1 MATIHD
7 VAKQAGVSV
16 ATISRYFNQGY
27 VGKNS
32 RAKIEAVVAALDFK
46 PNAVARALNNKSS
59 KIIGLIVPSIFNPF
73 FPELAQAVEEEAA
86 RHGYRLMLC
95 SSESRIGSS
104 EAPNLDKE
112 AEFIEFMVLN
122 HADGIITSTGNCS
135 DIYNQLNL
143 PVVSVDRELQ
153 AGNGHVTSDNLE
165 GGRLAL
171 RHLHSCGCNKVA
183 FVGDGAESGSQARR
197 RFGFLEEARLRGLQ
211 TDIFLIG
218 PGEGQDALKQIIPH
232 LKEYDGVFAW
242 NDTVAVEIL
251 HGFHEAGI
259 RVPEDVN
266 LIGFD
271 NVHISQI
278 FIPAITTIGQQIQK
292 MGRTAV
298 KMLMHAIA
306 EPQLKESVC
315 ELKVEL
321 LCRETTQRRPSR

>member
-27 VGKNS
+27 VGKGS
-32 RAKIEAVVAALDFK
+32 REKIEKVIEALDFK

-73 FPELAQAVEEEAA
+73 FPELAQAVEEEAT
-86 RHGYRLMLC
+86 RYGYRLMLC

-104 EAPNLDKE
+104 EALNLDKE

-135 DIYNQLNL
+135 EIYNQLNL
-143 PVVSVDRELQ
+143 PVVSVDRELH

-171 RHLHSCGCNKVA
+171 RHLESCGCKKAA
-183 FVGDGAESGSQARR
+183 FVGDAAESGSQAQRR
-197 RFGFLEEARLRGLQ
+197 IGFVEEALSRGVA
-211 TDIFLIG
+211 TDVFLIG
-218 PGEGQDALKQIIPH
+218 QGPEQTALTELIPE
-232 LKEYDGVFAW
+232 LANYDGVFAW

-251 HGFHEAGI
+251 HGFHQAGVS
-259 RVPEDVN
+259 VPEDVS

-278 FIPAITTIGQQIQK
+278 FIPAITTIGQQIHE
-292 MGRTAV
+292 MGRKAV
-298 KMLMHAIA
+298 EMLMNAIA
-306 EPQLKESVC
+306 EPQHKEAVC
-315 ELKVEL
+315 VLEVAL
-321 LCRETTQRRPSR
+321 LCRETTQRRRER

>member
-7 VAKQAGVSV
+7 VAKMAGVSV

-27 VGKNS
+27 VGKSS
-32 RAKIEAVVAALDFK
+32 RAKIEEAVAALDFK

-95 SSESRIGSS
+95 SSESRMGSS
-104 EAPNLDKE
+104 ETPNVDKE
-112 AEFIEFMVLN
+112 AEFIEFMMLN

-135 DIYNQLNL
+135 DIYNQLNI

-171 RHLHSCGCNKVA
+171 RHLHSCGSKKAA
-183 FVGDGAESGSQARR
+183 FVGDGAESGSQLKRR
-197 RFGFLEEARLRGLQ
+197 LGFLEEAEKLGIGA
-211 TDIFLIG
+211 DVFLIG
-218 PGEGQDALKQIIPH
+218 AGAGETSLEKILPQLQG
-232 LKEYDGVFAW
+232 YDGVFAW

-251 HGFHEAGI
+251 HGFHEAGV

-321 LCRETTQRRPSR
+321 LCRETTQRRPSQ

>member
-27 VGKNS
+27 VGKGS
-32 RAKIEAVVAALDFK
+32 REKIEKVIAALDFK

-135 DIYNQLNL
+135 EIYNQLNL

-153 AGNGHVTSDNLE
+153 AGNGHVTSDNLA

-171 RHLHSCGCNKVA
+171 RHLQICGCKKVA
-183 FVGDGAESGSQARR
+183 FVGDVAESGSQARR
-197 RFGFLEEARLRGLQ
+197 RIGFEQEALQ
-211 TDIFLIG
+211 HRIQADVFLIG
-218 PGEGQDALKQIIPH
+218 QESGQTDLAQLIQK
-232 LKEYDGVFAW
+232 LGEYDGVFAW

-259 RVPEDVN
+259 RVPQDVN

-271 NVHISQI
+271 NVHLSQI
-278 FIPAITTIGQQIQK
+278 FIPAITTIGQQIQE
-292 MGRTAV
+292 MGRKAV
-298 KMLMHAIA
+298 EMLMHAIA
-306 EPQLKESVC
+306 EPQLKEAVC
-315 ELKVEL
+315 VLDVAL
-321 LCRETTQRRPSR
+321 LCRETTQGRF

>member
-27 VGKNS
+27 VGKAS
-32 RAKIEAVVAALDFK
+32 REKIEQVIAALDFK

-95 SSESRIGSS
+95 SAESRSGST
-104 EAPNLDKE
+104 EMPNLDKE
-112 AEFIEFMVLN
+112 TEFIEFMMLN

-135 DIYNQLNL
+135 EIYQQLGL
-143 PVVSVDRELQ
+143 PVVSVDRELPM
-153 AGNGHVTSDNLE
+153 GNGHVTSDNLG
-165 GGRLAL
+165 GGRMAL
-171 RHLHSCGCNKVA
+171 KHLQQCGCRRVA
-183 FVGDGAESGSQARR
+183 FVGDGRESASQARR
-197 RFGFLEEARLRGLQ
+197 RVGFLEEALQRGIQ
-211 TDIFLIG
+211 AEAFLVPEEAG
-218 PGEGQDALKQIIPH
+218 SEGLSALIPK
-232 LKEYDGVFAW
+232 LTAFDGVFAW

-251 HGFHEAGI
+251 HGFHQAGV
-259 RVPEDVN
+259 RVPEDVH

-278 FIPAITTIGQQIQK
+278 FIPAITTIGQQIQE
-292 MGRTAV
+292 MGRKAV
-298 KMLMHAIA
+298 EMLVQAIA
-306 EPQLKESVC
+306 EPQRKEAVSV
-315 ELKVEL
+315 LDVAL
-321 LCRETTQRRPSR
+321 IPRETTKVQ

>member
-7 VAKQAGVSV
+7 VAKKAGVSI

-27 VGKNS
+27 VGKAS
-32 RAKIEAVVAALDFK
+32 REKIERVIAELDFK

-95 SSESRIGSS
+95 SAESVGGDSAGS
-104 EAPNLDKE
+104 DKE

-135 DIYNQLNL
+135 DIYNQLSL
-143 PVVSVDRELQ
+143 PVISVDRELQ

-171 RHLHSCGCNKVA
+171 QHLQQCGCRRAA
-183 FVGDGAESGSQARR
+183 FVGDARESASQARR
-197 RFGFLEEARLRGLQ
+197 RIGFTQEAEQRGVE
-211 TDIFLIG
+211 TAVYLID
-218 PGEGQDALKQIIPH
+218 PQAPETSLDELIPQ
-232 LKEYDGVFAW
+232 LAAYDGVFAW

-251 HGFHEAGI
+251 HGFHKAGVA
-259 RVPEDVN
+259 VPGQTQVV
-266 LIGFD
+266 GFD
-271 NVHISQI
+271 NVHMSQI
-278 FIPAITTIGQQIQK
+278 FIPAITTIGQQIRE
-292 MGRTAV
+292 MGLRAV
-298 KMLMHAIA
+298 ALLMQAIA
-306 EPQLKESVC
+306 EPGRDRSVSV
-315 ELKVEL
+315 LDVTL
-321 LCRETTQRRPSR
+321 IPRVTTKGEFQ

>member
-7 VAKQAGVSV
+7 VAKKAGVSI

-27 VGKNS
+27 VGKES
-32 RAKIEAVVAALDFK
+32 REKIERVIAELDFK

-95 SSESRIGSS
+95 SAESVGGDSGGS
-104 EAPNLDKE
+104 DKE

-135 DIYNQLNL
+135 EIYNQLNL
-143 PVVSVDRELQ
+143 PVISVDRELQ

-171 RHLHSCGCNKVA
+171 QHLLQCGCRRAA
-183 FVGDGAESGSQARR
+183 FVGDARESASQARR
-197 RFGFLEEARLRGLQ
+197 RIGFTQEGEQRGVE
-211 TDIFLIG
+211 TAVYLID
-218 PGEGQDALKQIIPH
+218 PQAPETSLDELIPQ
-232 LKEYDGVFAW
+232 LAAFDGVFAW

-251 HGFHEAGI
+251 HGFHEAG
-259 RVPEDVN
+259 VPVPGQVQV
-266 LIGFD
+266 IGFD
-271 NVHISQI
+271 NVHMSQI
-278 FIPAITTIGQQIQK
+278 FIPAITTIGQQIREL
-292 MGRTAV
+292 GLRAV
-298 KMLMHAIA
+298 ERRVQAIA
-306 EPQLKESVC
+306 EPGRERSVSV
-315 ELKVEL
+315 LDVTL
-321 LCRETTQRRPSR
+321 IPRETTKGDSL

>member
-27 VGKNS
+27 VGKAS
-32 RAKIEAVVAALDFK
+32 REKIEKVIAELDFK

-86 RHGYRLMLC
+86 RYGYRLMLC
-95 SSESRIGSS
+95 SAESRVAGA
-104 EAPNLDKE
+104 EATNLEKE
-112 AEFIEFMVLN
+112 MEFIEFMVLN

-135 DIYNQLNL
+135 EVYNQMNL
-143 PVVSVDRELQ
+143 PVISVDRELQ

-171 RHLHSCGCNKVA
+171 QHLQKCGCARVA
-183 FVGDGAESGSQARR
+183 FVGDAAESASQARR
-197 RFGFLEEARLRGLQ
+197 RIGFAQEAQQRGLAV
-211 TDIFLIG
+211 DIFLVG
-218 PGEGQDALKQIIPH
+218 GAAGQETLDGLIPQLKG
-232 LKEYDGVFAW
+232 YDGVFAW

-251 HGFHEAGI
+251 HGFHQAGI
-259 RVPEDVN
+259 QVPEDVN

-278 FIPAITTIGQQIQK
+278 FIPAITTIGQQIQE
-292 MGRTAV
+292 MGRKAV
-298 KMLMHAIA
+298 EMLMHAIA
-306 EPQLKESVC
+306 EPGSREAVC
-315 ELKVEL
+315 VLDVSL
-321 LCRETTQRRPSR
+321 IHRETTKGNSEL

>member
-27 VGKNS
+27 VGKAS
-32 RAKIEAVVAALDFK
+32 REKIEKVIQALDFK

-73 FPELAQAVEEEAA
+73 FPELAQAVEEAA
-86 RHGYRLMLC
+86 AGYGYRLMLC
-95 SSESRIGSS
+95 SAESISGSA
-104 EAPNLDKE
+104 EAPDRNKE
-112 AEFIEFMVLN
+112 TEFIEFMMLN

-135 DIYNQLNL
+135 EIYNQLSL
-143 PVVSVDRELQ
+143 PVISVDRELQ

-171 RHLHSCGCNKVA
+171 QHLQGCGCRRVA
-183 FVGDGAESGSQARR
+183 FVGDAAESASQARR
-197 RFGFLEEARLRGLQ
+197 RIGFMEEAQQRGIAAE
-211 TDIFLIG
+211 IFLLESDSSQK
-218 PGEGQDALKQIIPH
+218 PLNTLIPK
-232 LKEYDGVFAW
+232 LSEFDGVFAW

-251 HGFHEAGI
+251 HGFHRSGI
-259 RVPEDVN
+259 QVPGDVN

-278 FIPAITTIGQQIQK
+278 FIPAITTIGQQIQA
-292 MGRTAV
+292 MGRKAV
-298 KMLMHAIA
+298 EMLMAAIA
-306 EPQLKESVC
+306 EPQLKEAVC
-315 ELKVEL
+315 VLDVEL
-321 LCRETTQRRPSR
+321 IKRETTQGRS